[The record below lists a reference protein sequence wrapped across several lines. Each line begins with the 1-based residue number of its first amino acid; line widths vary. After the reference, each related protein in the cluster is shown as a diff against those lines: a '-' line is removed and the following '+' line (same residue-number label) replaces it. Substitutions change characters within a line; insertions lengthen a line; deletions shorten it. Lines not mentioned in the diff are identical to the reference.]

1 MSLPTAPVV
10 SALAQSGSVSS
21 LDLALMSLNSNPYFI
36 GMMMLLLNFGGRF
49 LSMEMTKGQEQFFH
63 NTWVRRFLIFIVIFV
78 GTRNIFV
85 AFWMSLFIILC
96 IGYLFNENSSLCIF
110 NMGTE
115 GSKCASSSELVS
127 TAPNGLTTEETE
139 ILKRLQ
145 EKQSRATPGV
155 SATPITSATPN
166 VSASKNEPSSATNAS
181 KQSHSDIYWQNM
193 LYLNK
198 EGFMNPR
205 F

>member
-1 MSLPTAPVV
+1 MSLPTAPVA
-10 SALAQSGSVSS
+10 ALAQSGPMATAP

-49 LSMEMTKGQEQFFH
+49 LSMEMSKGQEQFFQ

-78 GTRNIFV
+78 GTRNVFV

-96 IGYLFNENSSLCIF
+96 VGYLFNENSSLCIF
-110 NMGTE
+110 HIGKE
-115 GSKCASSSELVS
+115 GSKCASSPGLLPSPSV
-127 TAPNGLTTEETE
+127 GLTPEEAE
-139 ILKRLQ
+139 IFKRLQ
-145 EKQSRATPGV
+145 DKQSRLSPAVSTV
-155 SATPITSATPN
+155 SKNDSATQ
-166 VSASKNEPSSATNAS
+166 